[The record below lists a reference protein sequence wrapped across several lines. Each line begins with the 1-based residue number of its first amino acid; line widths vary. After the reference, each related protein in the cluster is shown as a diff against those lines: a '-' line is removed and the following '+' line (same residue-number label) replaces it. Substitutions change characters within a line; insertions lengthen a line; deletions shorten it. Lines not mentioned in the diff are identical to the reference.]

1 VTNADDLLV
10 LLEVARSGTFAAA
23 GAVLGVEHTTVSR
36 RVSALEKALGRPVIV
51 RTSKGCSLT
60 EFGRSL
66 MDGAEQIERT
76 MASVAKTSA
85 TPARA
90 PAALAGLVRIA
101 APEAFGAGFVAP
113 VMARMHRLHPAVTL
127 ELVTATR
134 PLVQGVGA
142 DIEIGV
148 GEPTSRRV
156 DAFTLASYTLG
167 IYASEDYVAAHGR
180 PAHRA
185 DLAGHSLIYY
195 IDSLL
200 KVTDLDLIDE
210 LFPGGS
216 VEIGSTSVHAQVQ
229 VALAGG
235 GIGIL
240 PNFLAARVP
249 GLTRLLPR
257 EVDIPLV
264 FTAVLAPRAV
274 RRPAATAVLQ
284 ELQNEV
290 ARRREELHP
299 QSADAGA
306 QE

>member
-1 VTNADDLLV
+1 
-10 LLEVARSGTFAAA
+10 VARSGTFVAA

-36 RVSALEKALGRPVIV
+36 RVSALEKSLGRPVIV
-51 RTSKGCSLT
+51 RTSRGCSLT
-60 EFGRSL
+60 DFGRSL

-76 MASVAKTSA
+76 LASVVRTSA
-85 TPARA
+85 TSDRA
-90 PAALAGLVRIA
+90 PAALTGLVRIS
-101 APEAFGAGFVAP
+101 APEAFGASFVAP
-113 VMARMHRLHPAVTL
+113 VMARMHRSHPAVTL
-127 ELVTATR
+127 ELLTATR

-156 DAFTLASYTLG
+156 EAFPLASYTLG
-167 IYASEDYVAAHGR
+167 IYASHEYVRVNGR
-180 PAHRA
+180 PVRRA
-185 DLAGHSLIYY
+185 DLAGRSLIYY

-216 VEIGSTSVHAQVQ
+216 VQLGSTSVHAQVQ

-240 PNFLAARVP
+240 PNFLAAGVP
-249 GLTRLLPR
+249 GLTRLLPT
-257 EVDIPLV
+257 EVDVPLK

-274 RRPAATAVLQ
+274 RRPAATEVLQ

-290 ARRREELHP
+290 ARRHEELHP
-299 QSADAGA
+299 H
-306 QE
+306 

>member
-1 VTNADDLLV
+1 MTNADDLLI
-10 LLEVARSGTFAAA
+10 LLEVARSGTFVAA
-23 GAVLGVEHTTVSR
+23 GAALGVEHTTVSR
-36 RVSALEKALGRPVIV
+36 RVSALEKSLGRPVII
-51 RTSKGCSLT
+51 RTSRGCSLT
-60 EFGRSL
+60 DFGRSL

-76 MASVAKTSA
+76 LASVVKTSA
-85 TPARA
+85 SSDRA
-90 PAALAGLVRIA
+90 PAVLTGLVRIS
-101 APEAFGAGFVAP
+101 APEAFGASFVAP
-113 VMARMHRLHPAVTL
+113 VMARMHRSHPAVTL

-156 DAFTLASYTLG
+156 EAFPLASYTLG
-167 IYASEDYVAAHGR
+167 IYASQEYVRVNGR
-180 PAHRA
+180 PTRRA
-185 DLAGHSLIYY
+185 DLAGRSLIYY

-216 VEIGSTSVHAQVQ
+216 VQLGSTSVHAQVQ
-229 VALAGG
+229 LALAGG

-240 PNFLAARVP
+240 PNFVAAKVP
-249 GLTRLLPR
+249 GLTRLLPT
-257 EVDIPLV
+257 EVDVPLT

-274 RRPAATAVLQ
+274 RRPAATEVLL

-290 ARRREELHP
+290 ARRHEELHP
-299 QSADAGA
+299 H
-306 QE
+306 